1 MPGNRVERALELLE
15 ELNLDAIVLLNLSYP
30 QVDLNFIYLL
40 QPETGLFEGSY
51 LVLSKKRAV
60 LYTYRLEEPAAK
72 RMDAVRK
79 GAVEVEVIE
88 KPEQVFKSL
97 RKFRRI
103 GMNLKFTPADITAR
117 VREMGVAIVDVSEDF
132 DEMRIIK
139 DSSEVEA
146 IQNAARAAEKAL
158 SVVYTVDVEEASEKD
173 LRAEIEYRM
182 LKEGCEPAF
191 QTIVAYDEN
200 ASIPHYTTGSR
211 DKKPEKLVL
220 IDLGAK
226 CRWYV
231 SDITRTFL
239 LARDKELEDVYT
251 AVLEAQ
257 LKAIDAIK
265 PGVKAE
271 EPDKRAKET
280 LKARGYPPYP
290 HSLGH
295 MIGLNVHEGKRLKEG
310 EDYKLKE
317 GMVFTVEPGV
327 YISEKLGVRIED
339 DIAVEEHGA
348 KLLTSFKKELDDIV
362 LV

>member
-1 MPGNRVERALELLE
+1 MPGSRLEKALGLLE

-40 QPETGLFEGSY
+40 QPESGLFEGSY
-51 LVLSKKRAV
+51 LVLSRERAV

-72 RMDAVRK
+72 RIDAVRS
-79 GAVEVEVIE
+79 GAVEIEVIE
-88 KPEQVFKSL
+88 KPEDVLKQL
-97 RKFRRI
+97 RKFRRL
-103 GMNLKFTPADITAR
+103 GMNLKFTPASTATR
-117 VREMGVAIVDVSEDF
+117 VRDMGVTLVDVSEEF
-132 DEMRIIK
+132 DEMRMIK
-139 DSSEVEA
+139 ESSEIEA

-158 SVVYTVDVEEASEKD
+158 SVVYTVDIRETTERD

-211 DKKPEKLVL
+211 DRKPRRLAL

-226 CRWYV
+226 CKWYV
-231 SDITRTFL
+231 SDLTRTFL
-239 LARDKELEDVYT
+239 LEEDRELEDLYM

-257 LKAIDAIK
+257 SKAIDAIK
-265 PGVKAE
+265 PGIKAG
-271 EPDKRAKET
+271 EPDKIAKET
-280 LKARGYPPYP
+280 LKSRGYQPYP

-295 MIGLNVHEGKRLKEG
+295 MIGLNVHEGRRLKEG
-310 EDYKLKE
+310 ETYELRE

-327 YISEKLGVRIED
+327 YIPEKLGIRIED
-339 DIAVEEHGA
+339 DLAVGKQGA
-348 KLLTSFKKELDDIV
+348 NLLTSFRKELEDIV
-362 LV
+362 LA